1 MAPSEKHTPFFNL
14 IDALRSGRCPVCAR
28 VSLRLNQFFE
38 TLLYQNVNNRGFRAD
53 LRANGGF
60 CAHHAHDLAA
70 RKDGLAVAVMHLEF
84 LEAAARNNGIPRRP
98 DGSRARGRSTVS
110 GGAGGSRS
118 PACPACRIAA
128 SEVDTTLDLILHYG
142 EDDEF
147 LSAFGNSSG
156 LCLPHYAL
164 LLEKNRRPAAGI
176 IAHQNELL
184 ELLIQQTRDF
194 IDSENV
200 TAKVRPELSREQ
212 RLVWKRL
219 IAHYYGDRDTIPL

>member
-1 MAPSEKHTPFFNL
+1 MAPAEKHTPFFNL
-14 IDALRSGRCPVCAR
+14 IDALKTGRCPVCTR

-60 CAHHAHDLAA
+60 CAHHAHDLAG

-84 LEAAARNNGIPRRP
+84 LEAASRNGGIPKRP
-98 DGSRARGRSTVS
+98 DVSRARGRSAVS
-110 GGAGGSRS
+110 AGGGSKS
-118 PACPACRIAA
+118 PACPACRIAD
-128 SEVDTTLDLILHYG
+128 SEVETTLDLILQYG

-147 LSAFGNSSG
+147 LASFRESAG

-164 LLEKNRRPAAGI
+164 LLQRNRRPADGI
-176 IAHQNELL
+176 VARQNEIL
-184 ELLIQQTRDF
+184 EALIQQTRDF

-200 TAKVRPELSREQ
+200 TARVRPELSREQ

-219 IAHYYGDRDTIPL
+219 VEHYYGDRHAIPL

>member
-1 MAPSEKHTPFFNL
+1 MAPAEKHTPFFNL
-14 IDALRSGRCPVCAR
+14 IDALKTGRCPVCAR
-28 VSLRLNQFFE
+28 ISLRLNQFFD

-60 CAHHAHDLAA
+60 CAHHAHDLAGW
-70 RKDGLAVAVMHLEF
+70 KDGLAVAIMHLEF
-84 LEAAARNNGIPRRP
+84 LEAASRNGGVPKRP
-98 DGSRARGRSTVS
+98 DASRTRGRSTVS
-110 GGAGGSRS
+110 GGTGGSKA
-118 PACPACRIAA
+118 PACPACRIVD
-128 SEVDTTLDLILHYG
+128 SEADTTLDLILQYG

-147 LSAFGNSSG
+147 LASFRESVG

-176 IAHQNELL
+176 VARQKEFLDA
-184 ELLIQQTRDF
+184 LIQQTRDF

-219 IAHYYGDRDTIPL
+219 IAHYYGDRDAIPL